1 MHQLQITFNY
11 LRKCNQLQTIT
22 NCNYLNPVV

>member
-11 LRKCNQLQTIT
+11 LRKCN
-22 NCNYLNPVV
+22 